1 LRREFLLQAILDERS
16 RANPGV
22 SRAFGVQIRNP
33 DARFAD
39 IVAGI
44 PNFQQTDAGCGI
56 TNKPW
61 AGSGSLE
68 KFLFYDMLSYRIKI
82 LRFAIET
89 DNRHENTH

>member
-1 LRREFLLQAILDERS
+1 VRQEFLLQAILDERS
-16 RANPGV
+16 RENPGV

-33 DARFAD
+33 DARFGD

-44 PNFQQTDAGCGI
+44 PNFQQTDARCGM

-68 KFLFYDMLSYRIKI
+68 KFLFYVMLICRMKI
-82 LRFAIET
+82 PQAAAKT
-89 DNRHENTH
+89 DNHHENTH